1 MSISIGVHVYEKL
14 TSSASL
20 RRLVKDKIFPVSTL
34 RATTFPFILYKR
46 NSLIPNS
53 TKDRYDMGDS
63 VEVEVIICDNNYMR
77 SVTIAEEVRSL
88 IDRKT
93 GEYKAFAV
101 IEAKLVSTDES
112 FAEDT
117 FIQRLN
123 FLFETEPIKI

>member
-20 RRLVKDKIFPVSTL
+20 KRLVRDKIFPVSTL

-46 NSLIPNS
+46 NSLIPNV
-53 TKDRYDMGDS
+53 TKDRYATGDNI
-63 VEVEVIICDNNYMR
+63 EVEIIVCDNNYMR

-88 IDRKT
+88 IDGKVGR
-93 GEYKAFAV
+93 YRAFSVTDARL
-101 IEAKLVSTDES
+101 ISTDET

-117 FIQRLN
+117 FIQRLT
-123 FLFETEPIKI
+123 FSVETEPNI

>member
-20 RRLVKDKIFPVSTL
+20 KRLVRDKIFPVSTL

-46 NSLIPNS
+46 NSLIPNV
-53 TKDRYDMGDS
+53 TKDRYATGDNI
-63 VEVEVIICDNNYMR
+63 EVEIVVCDNNYMR

-88 IDRKT
+88 ID
-93 GEYKAFAV
+93 GKAGKYRAFSVTDARL
-101 IEAKLVSTDES
+101 ISTDET

-117 FIQRLN
+117 FIQRLT
-123 FLFETEPIKI
+123 FSIETEPNI

>member
-20 RRLVKDKIFPVSTL
+20 KRLVRDKIFPVSTL

-46 NSLIPNS
+46 NSLIPNV
-53 TKDRYDMGDS
+53 TKDRYAIGDNI
-63 VEVEVIICDNNYMR
+63 EVEIVVCDNNYMR

-88 IDRKT
+88 IDGKVGR
-93 GEYKAFAV
+93 YRAFAV
-101 IEAKLVSTDES
+101 TDARLISTDET

-117 FIQRLN
+117 FIQRLT
-123 FLFETEPIKI
+123 FFIETEPNI